1 MPRQR
6 ERFERTDVPREN
18 PYRNVIALV
27 VAVAAIVVVVLICLT
42 LWARVQ
48 REFRLGDNDLEDT
61 ISGVSAASR
70 IDGHTASGDT
80 FNKVLVLT
88 TNSLGGAGCTLS
100 GAYAVIVNETQG
112 TAIVANIPT
121 VAKVTSN
128 DTGYALA
135 DLCAA
140 SGAAAVIQPLFSATN
155 ISFDHVIV
163 TTSSVDDILGLIVG
177 ASGSTADNFVNDNS
191 SLLDVMTTDMSAA
204 SLITFAGEVK
214 AAGGLGISRVDAAT
228 HAETTQA
235 GDGSTTETGYQLVD
249 IVSLDQ
255 AVGLL
260 IS

>member
-27 VAVAAIVVVVLICLT
+27 VVVASLVVVVLVCLT

-48 REFRLGDNDLEDT
+48 REVRLGDNDLEDA
-61 ISGVSAASR
+61 ISGVSVASR
-70 IDGHTASGDT
+70 IDGHTASADT

-88 TNSLGGAGCTLS
+88 TSSLGGSGCTLS

-140 SGAAAVIQPLFSATN
+140 SGAASVIQPLFSATN
-155 ISFDHVIV
+155 VSFDHVIV
-163 TTSSVDDILGLIVG
+163 TTSSVDDVLSRVAGI
-177 ASGSTADNFVNDNS
+177 SGSSADDFVTDNGP
-191 SLLDVMTTDMSAA
+191 LLDVIATDMSAA

-214 AAGGLGISRVDAAT
+214 AAGGSDIARVDAPT

-235 GDGSTTETGYQLVD
+235 GDGTTTETGYQLVD
-249 IVSLDQ
+249 IVALDQ

-260 IS
+260 VS

>member
-27 VAVAAIVVVVLICLT
+27 VVVASLVIAVLVCLT

-48 REFRLGDNDLEDT
+48 REYRLGDNDLEDA
-61 ISGVSAASR
+61 ISGVSVASS
-70 IDGHTASGDT
+70 IDGHAASGDT

-88 TNSLGGAGCTLS
+88 TDSLGGAGCALS

-121 VAKVTSN
+121 TVKVTSN

-140 SGAAAVIQPLFSATN
+140 SGAASVVQPLFSATN
-155 ISFDHVIV
+155 LSFDHVIV
-163 TTSSVDDILGLIVG
+163 TTSSIDDILGLVAG
-177 ASGSTADNFVNDNS
+177 ASGSTADGFVTDNGH
-191 SLLDVMTTDMSAA
+191 LLDVMDTDMSAA
-204 SLITFAGEVK
+204 SLIAFAGEVK
-214 AAGGLGISRVDAAT
+214 AAGGSGIGRVDAPT
-228 HAETTQA
+228 HAETVQA
-235 GDGSTTETGYQLVD
+235 QDGSATETGCQLVD
-249 IVSLDQ
+249 IAALGQ